1 MTNPFYGLV
10 TTGPLSSPQVA
21 QEQLLL
27 PYPEYNGILQNSTYG
42 ATSTYNALQASFEK
56 RFKDGGIIQVAY
68 TFSKLLTNTSS
79 MTGWLNSTAPGGI
92 LPQNPTDLFGEKALA
107 PFDVHQR
114 ATVAYSLNLPFGRG
128 ERWGKGGNAFVRELI
143 SGWKASGSA
152 TFQEGMPL
160 ALSASGVASGP
171 NYYIRPN
178 VVPGCNK
185 HLSGSAESRL
195 NEWFNTACFTVPAP
209 YTLGGETATDS
220 TLRADGI
227 ANFDF
232 SLSKMTHITERV
244 GLQFRADAFNL
255 FNTPQFAWP
264 GQSISSAPNS
274 VSGFGIVNTQYNNP
288 RLIQLALRLSF

>member
-1 MTNPFYGLV
+1 
-10 TTGPLSSPQVA
+10 
-21 QEQLLL
+21 
-27 PYPEYNGILQNSTYG
+27 
-42 ATSTYNALQASFEK
+42 
-56 RFKDGGIIQVAY
+56 
-68 TFSKLLTNTSS
+68 

-92 LPQNPTDLFGEKALA
+92 VTQNPNDMYGEKALA

-128 ERWGKGGNAFVRELI
+128 ERWGNGGNRFVRELI

-152 TFQEGMPL
+152 TFQEGLPL
-160 ALSASGVASGP
+160 ALGTGGVASGYDYNP
-171 NYYIRPN
+171 RPN

-185 HLSGSAESRL
+185 HMSGSAESRL
-195 NEWFNTACFTVPAP
+195 DEWFNTACFTVPAP
-209 YTLGGETATDS
+209 YTLGGESATDS
-220 TLRADGI
+220 TLRSDGI

-255 FNTPQFAWP
+255 FNTPQFSWP
-264 GQSISSAPNS
+264 GQSESSAPPS